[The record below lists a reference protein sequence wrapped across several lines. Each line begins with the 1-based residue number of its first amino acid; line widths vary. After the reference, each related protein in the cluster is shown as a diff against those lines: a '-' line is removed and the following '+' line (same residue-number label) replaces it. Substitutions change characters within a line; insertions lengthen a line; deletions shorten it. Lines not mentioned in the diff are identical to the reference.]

1 MIFMLRK
8 IILMFAC
15 VSMLLPTTGCAS
27 EKAVLTLS
35 DKGGTINIKAGG
47 QIEVQLEG
55 NPSTGYTWE
64 AKDLDTTMIQKV
76 GVTEFSSDNPGLVG
90 TAGTLKL
97 TFKILKT
104 GRTSLTLVY
113 QRPWE
118 KDVEP
123 LSTYQVTIIGK

>member
-1 MIFMLRK
+1 MLRN

-15 VSMLLPTTGCAS
+15 LSMLLPTTGCAS
-27 EKAVLTLS
+27 ENAVLTLS
-35 DKGGTINIKAGG
+35 DKGGTINVKAGR
-47 QIEVQLEG
+47 QIVIQLEG
-55 NPSTGYTWE
+55 NPSTGYAWE

-97 TFKILKT
+97 TFKVLKT
-104 GRTSLTLVY
+104 GKTSLTLIY
-113 QRPWE
+113 HRPWE

-123 LSTYQVTIIGK
+123 LNTYQVTIIGK